1 MKRLIIKRLGILLTG
16 AALLCGVSG
25 CENEIP
31 FVVEDDR
38 ELLVLNAD
46 LRTDVT
52 THVVYV
58 GVSRVVEVDRAEGAR
73 VLCYVNGKLAAEG
86 VQAKE
91 ERVNGDGYYESKP
104 TEETLRMLE
113 EAGLDRYVL
122 YGPSTVFLME
132 VQFRPGDQVKIE
144 AVRGNDHAY
153 AEVVVPE
160 APKVLSVTPE
170 KIYVRQYE
178 DIYPC
183 ISFAVRLEDRPGTD
197 DYFRIG
203 MGSDVRQT
211 FHFRDEAG
219 VTLRPD
225 TTLFYGRDFRP
236 EIGRDPILN
245 DGYTF
250 ENFENDFFADFNAT
264 NTARIF
270 SDRLFS
276 GSECTVKPFADSS
289 EFTPRFYNWT
299 AYAPD
304 GEMCSSSGFEADPTA
319 VVKVMAISRMHYAY
333 YKALNNGEVFGFD
346 TNPIVEPVALPSNVE
361 GGLGFVGIASTASV
375 RVEMPRVTEKDIHW
389 TPMY

>member
-1 MKRLIIKRLGILLTG
+1 MIDKTVQNLAGTARTHAMKIRLTPAEDATIQRKAEEAGLSCAEFVRRATLGAKF
-16 AALLCGVSG
+16 AAPRRVRIAGMS
-25 CENEIP
+25 E
-31 FVVEDDR
+31 R
-38 ELLVLNAD
+38 
-46 LRTDVT
+46 
-52 THVVYV
+52 
-58 GVSRVVEVDRAEGAR
+58 SRVAGLMGHCR
-73 VLCYVNGKLAAEG
+73 
-86 VQAKE
+86 
-91 ERVNGDGYYESKP
+91 
-104 TEETLRMLE
+104 RMLE
-113 EAGLDRYVL
+113 EAGLVRYVL

-304 GEMCSSSGFEADPTA
+304 GEICSSSGFEADPTA

-375 RVEMPRVTEKDIHW
+375 RLEMPRVTEKNIHW